1 MCDLNALCAGLL
13 GTDDISAFSICFQVE
28 GLAWVVSI
36 ISLCACERTK

>member
-1 MCDLNALCAGLL
+1 VYAGLV

-36 ISLCACERTK
+36 QGGPN